1 MSVAAEISGLVL
13 VADDSAVMRAVLRG
27 ELTKHGWEVAEA
39 VDGVDALERCR
50 ELRPHILLLD
60 IEMPRMNGYQVLAT
74 LTKDPELAEIPVI
87 FLTAR
92 DSGRDVAEGLRRGAH
107 DYLRKPFEPV
117 ELLARLLVAHRTR
130 ALREELRGLAMT
142 DALTGLHNRRWMQ
155 EQLTALA
162 SLHRRHGT
170 PLSALL
176 IDVDHFKQVNDAL
189 GHEAGDQ
196 VLRAIGGRIAER
208 VRTEDVV
215 ARWGGEEFLV
225 LTPETGVEAAVALA
239 EDLRATVAAAP
250 DGPSATISVGV
261 AEMRPGMTPS
271 DLVREADD
279 AMYVAK
285 AAGRNRV
292 HVGAAGDA

>member
-1 MSVAAEISGLVL
+1 MKPPVDVSGLIL

-27 ELTKHGWEVAEA
+27 ELTKHGWDVAEA
-39 VDGVDALERCR
+39 VDGVHAVERCR

-74 LTKDPELAEIPVI
+74 LTADPELADIPVI
-87 FLTAR
+87 FLTGR

-130 ALREELRGLAMT
+130 VLREELRDLAMT

-155 EQLTALA
+155 EQLTTLA
-162 SLHRRHGT
+162 SRYRRHGN
-170 PLSALL
+170 PLSAVL
-176 IDVDHFKQVNDAL
+176 IDVDHFKQINDVK
-189 GHEAGDQ
+189 GHEAGDAM
-196 VLRAIGGRIAER
+196 LRTIAQRITAR
-208 VRTEDVV
+208 LRMEDLV

-225 LTPETGVEAAVALA
+225 LTPETHVGPAATLA
-239 EDLRATVAAAP
+239 EDLRAAVEAS
-250 DGPSATISVGV
+250 GEGGSATISLGV
-261 AEMRPGMTPS
+261 AEMRAGMTPS
-271 DLVREADD
+271 DLVRQADD
-279 AMYVAK
+279 AMYAAK

-292 HVGAAGDA
+292 HTSI

>member
-1 MSVAAEISGLVL
+1 MKPPVDVSGLIL

-27 ELTKHGWEVAEA
+27 ELTKHGWDVAEA
-39 VDGVDALERCR
+39 VDGVDAVERCR

-74 LTKDPELAEIPVI
+74 LTADPELADIPVI
-87 FLTAR
+87 FLTGR

-130 ALREELRGLAMT
+130 VLREELRDLAMT

-155 EQLTALA
+155 EQLTTLA
-162 SLHRRHGT
+162 SRYRRHGN
-170 PLSALL
+170 PLSAVL
-176 IDVDHFKQVNDAL
+176 IDVDHFKQINDVK
-189 GHEAGDQ
+189 GHEAGDAM
-196 VLRAIGGRIAER
+196 LRTIAQRITAR
-208 VRTEDVV
+208 LRMEDLV

-225 LTPETGVEAAVALA
+225 LTPETHAGPAATLA
-239 EDLRATVAAAP
+239 EDLRAAVEAS
-250 DGPSATISVGV
+250 GEGGSATISLGV
-261 AEMRPGMTPS
+261 AEMRAGMTPS
-271 DLVREADD
+271 DLVRQADD
-279 AMYVAK
+279 AMYAAK

-292 HVGAAGDA
+292 HTSI

>member
-1 MSVAAEISGLVL
+1 MKPPADVSGLIL
-13 VADDSAVMRAVLRG
+13 IADDSAVMRAVLRG
-27 ELTKHGWEVAEA
+27 ELTKHGWDVAEA
-39 VDGVDALERCR
+39 VDGVDAVERCR
-50 ELRPHILLLD
+50 ELKPHILLLD

-74 LTKDPELAEIPVI
+74 LTADPELADIPVI
-87 FLTAR
+87 FLTGR

-130 ALREELRGLAMT
+130 VLREELRDLAMT

-162 SLHRRHGT
+162 SRYRRHGN
-170 PLSALL
+170 PLSAVL
-176 IDVDHFKQVNDAL
+176 IDVDHFKQVNDVQ
-189 GHEAGDQ
+189 GHEAGDAM
-196 VLRAIGGRIAER
+196 LRTIAQRITAR
-208 VRTEDVV
+208 LRTEDLV

-225 LTPETGVEAAVALA
+225 LAPETHAGQASSLA
-239 EDLRATVAAAP
+239 EDLRAAVAAP
-250 DGPSATISVGV
+250 GDGATATISLGV
-261 AEMRPGMTPS
+261 AEMRAGMTPS
-271 DLVREADD
+271 DLVRHADD

-292 HVGAAGDA
+292 HTSS